1 MLAVPRAEI
10 DRRGR
15 SLAVLAPQTGKD
27 FRKSPVAAIHRQQVQ
42 RKDRRTLAAVK
53 LQAAV
58 RPVGQAMRKTER
70 RRVHDR
76 RLPSEH
82 KANNNKG
89 SKPPRSES
97 PQVAARILSISSTAF
112 AAQPSFPAGTSGR
125 NLS

>member
-15 SLAVLAPQTGKD
+15 PLAVLAPQTGKD
-27 FRKSPVAAIHRQQVQ
+27 FRKSPVAAIHRQQAQ

-58 RPVGQAMRKTER
+58 RPVGQAMRKAER

-76 RLPSEH
+76 RLSSEH
-82 KANNNKG
+82 KANNNEE
-89 SKPPRSES
+89 SQPPRSES
-97 PQVAARILSISSTAF
+97 LQVAARILSISSTAF